1 MKIYFSII
9 FIYYILNILKEFNN
23 NFLNIKT
30 YMHKNNNN
38 NIQFLYLNILNNFN
52 NFLNIKTY
60 QSLYIFN
67 FQINNPVLL

>member
-23 NFLNIKT
+23 FLNIKT
-30 YMHKNNNN
+30 YTHKNSNN
-38 NIQFLYLNILNNFN
+38 NIQFLYLNILNKFN
-52 NFLNIKTY
+52 IFLNIKTY

>member
-1 MKIYFSII
+1 
-9 FIYYILNILKEFNN
+9 
-23 NFLNIKT
+23 
-30 YMHKNNNN
+30 MHKNNNN